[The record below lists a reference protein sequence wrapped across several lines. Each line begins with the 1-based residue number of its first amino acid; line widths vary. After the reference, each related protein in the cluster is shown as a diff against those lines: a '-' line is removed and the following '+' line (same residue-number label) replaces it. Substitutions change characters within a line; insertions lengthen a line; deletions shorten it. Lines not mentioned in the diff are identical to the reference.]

1 MNGTQAGITTPDNAL
16 KRMLE
21 EVSKRGRAEAKRYG
35 TARGQTT
42 EIFDILT
49 TELIGRYN
57 RRLDQQYR
65 QYGHLDF
72 GNWFGLQIISRRTLD
87 KRTSTC
93 KVTYR
98 MDDNLCEIL
107 AVPAASIFH
116 VIQVNG
122 EVVTIHI
129 GNFNCFS
136 VAELA
141 EMKRGLKKS
150 ICGFVL
156 SS

>member
-16 KRMLE
+16 KIMLE
-21 EVSKRGRAEAKRYG
+21 ELSKRRRAEAKRYG

-57 RRLDQQYR
+57 RRLDQHW

-87 KRTSTC
+87 KRTSTY

-122 EVVTIHI
+122 EVVTLHI
-129 GNFNCFS
+129 GNFNCLS
-136 VAELA
+136 VEELA
-141 EMKRGLKKS
+141 KMKRGLKKS